1 MTEKGDIMAKVTVC
15 DRCGKPIDISSIRA
29 FTFRKILLTALLYD
43 SGIED
48 FNYDLCPDYAM
59 ELDKFFEG
67 KATDAVIKE

>member
-1 MTEKGDIMAKVTVC
+1 MATVRVC
-15 DRCGKPIDISSIRA
+15 DRCRKPIDISRIRA
-29 FTFRKILLTALLYD
+29 FGFRKILLVARLYD

-48 FNYDLCPDYAM
+48 FNHDLCPDCAL